1 MNRISVCLLE
11 WVFYLDVEPD
21 ATESTR
27 ATVFFSMRD
36 NDPPKTDIEAFIDDE
51 ERSLLSDPKVP
62 DEVKNEIRERLDMFR
77 DLDAEHE
84 HAEDAREEH

>member
-1 MNRISVCLLE
+1 
-11 WVFYLDVEPD
+11 
-21 ATESTR
+21 
-27 ATVFFSMRD
+27 MRD